1 MRVFFF
7 NYPYAPIRLPKSD
20 DFTFK
25 STHDKDAVFLEFVF
39 LNLQCEDLINKNNE
53 QYYLNFIEWKQRI
66 SV

>member
-1 MRVFFF
+1 MRVVFF

-20 DFTFK
+20 VFTFK

-53 QYYLNFIEWKQRI
+53 QY
-66 SV
+66 